1 MFCSELVFG
10 DIKTSQTNSHGIHL
24 VVEEDEL
31 FLQIG
36 IWANIFLNYKHK
48 MWLEYI
54 LKLFHNQMGAM
65 NVWTSQV
72 NKVNVILNM
81 HVCDIEVKLSCW

>member
-1 MFCSELVFG
+1 M
-10 DIKTSQTNSHGIHL
+10 
-24 VVEEDEL
+24 VEEDEL
-31 FLQIG
+31 LLQIS

-54 LKLFHNQMGAM
+54 LKLVHNQMGAM